1 MMSHIIIK
9 EKILI
14 KTRIIKI
21 IEKINKVMMNQMMN
35 MDIKIKITEINKKN
49 KNI

>member
-1 MMSHIIIK
+1 MSHIIIK